1 LRILEFDSMTR
12 TFLMSA
18 LVLVSPMLSSQG
30 VRAAGKVEETAQIC
44 ASCHGEKGIPIDKTI
59 PIIWGQN
66 EGYLY
71 LQLRDFKKGARKN
84 DQMGPVAASLSKD
97 DMKALAAYFNK
108 KKWPD
113 LQQPSAPNE
122 VAATAQ
128 QTIQSIGCKGCHLDQ
143 FQGDGTTA
151 RLAGQQRD
159 YLQKTMLAF
168 RDHSR
173 GNNPGMSDLMNA
185 ASPDSLKA
193 VAEYLAGLQILGST
207 YGR

>member
-1 LRILEFDSMTR
+1 MKLLPVLAAS
-12 TFLMSA
+12 LVMSSAA
-18 LVLVSPMLSSQG
+18 L
-30 VRAAGKVEETAQIC
+30 AAGKVEETAQIC
-44 ASCHGEKGIPIDKTI
+44 SGCHGENGVPQEKTT

-71 LQLRDFKKGARKN
+71 LQLRDFKKGTRKN
-84 DQMGPVAASLSKD
+84 DTMGPIAESLEKD

-108 KKWPD
+108 KTWPD
-113 LQQPSAPNE
+113 LQQPSAPKA
-122 VAATAQ
+122 VADKAL
-128 QTIQSIGCKGCHLDQ
+128 QTIRSIGCPGCHLDQ

-151 RLAGQQRD
+151 RLAGQQRT
-159 YLQKTMLAF
+159 YLQNTMLAF
-168 RDHSR
+168 RDHTR

-185 ASPDSLKA
+185 ASPDALKT

>member
-1 LRILEFDSMTR
+1 MRRF
-12 TFLMSA
+12 
-18 LVLVSPMLSSQG
+18 VLIAVSVLASTAAH
-30 VRAAGKVEETAQIC
+30 AAGSVEETAQIC
-44 ASCHGEKGIPIDKTI
+44 VGCHGENGVPIDKTT

-71 LQLRDFKKGARKN
+71 LQLRDFKKGSRKN
-84 DQMGPVAASLSKD
+84 DVMGPIAETLEKQ

-113 LQQPSAPNE
+113 LQQPSAPKE
-122 VAATAQ
+122 VAKTAL
-128 QTIQSIGCKGCHLDQ
+128 QTIDSIACRGCHLDQ
-143 FQGDGTTA
+143 YQGDGTTA
-151 RLAGQQRD
+151 RLAGQQRA
-159 YLQKTMLAF
+159 YLQNQMLAF
-168 RDHSR
+168 RDHTR

-185 ASPDSLKA
+185 ASPDALKA

>member
-1 LRILEFDSMTR
+1 MRRS
-12 TFLMSA
+12 FLLAA
-18 LVLVSPMLSSQG
+18 LVLVILASPMLSSQG
-30 VRAAGKVEETAQIC
+30 ARAAAKVEETAQIC
-44 ASCHGEKGIPIDKTI
+44 AGCHGEKGVPIDKTI

-84 DQMGPVAASLSKD
+84 DQMGPIAASLSKD

-108 KKWPD
+108 KTWPD
-113 LQQPSAPNE
+113 LQQPSAPNK
-122 VAATAQ
+122 VAAAAQ

-151 RLAGQQRD
+151 RLAGQQRE
-159 YLQKTMLAF
+159 YLQNQMIAF
-168 RDHSR
+168 RDHTR

-193 VAEYLAGLQILGST
+193 VAQYLAGLQILGGT

>member
-1 LRILEFDSMTR
+1 MRRFLRLATLILVG
-12 TFLMSA
+12 A
-18 LVLVSPMLSSQG
+18 GLSIPTA
-30 VRAAGKVEETAQIC
+30 RAAGKVEETAQIC
-44 ASCHGEKGIPIDKTI
+44 AGCHGENGVPIDKTI

-84 DQMGPVAASLSKD
+84 DQMGPIAETLEKD
-97 DMKALAAYFNK
+97 DMKALAAYFTK

-113 LQQPSAPNE
+113 LQQPSAPNN

-128 QTIQSIGCKGCHLDQ
+128 QTIQSIGCKGCHLEQ

-151 RLAGQQRD
+151 RLAGQQRE

-168 RDHSR
+168 RDHTR

-193 VAEYLAGLQILGST
+193 VAEYLAGLQILGGT